1 MHARTHAG
9 SLAARARVAEEGEAA
24 EAKGSMAG
32 GCPCHP
38 PARLTPAI
46 PAWLLQRRGVSRTKA
61 LQVLISHFTLHP
73 QHGPPEMST
82 FTCTAR
88 VATRRSSLAG
98 FNLQRTRRP
107 AARAAPAPYHVAP
120 ASIHTASLDI
130 VACDRT
136 SAIITNRTL
145 WRCNGTPG
153 IPNARHHALR
163 CPL

>member
-9 SLAARARVAEEGEAA
+9 TQARLQRVRAWQR
-24 EAKGSMAG
+24 KGRQPKRKDRGPG
-32 GCPCHP
+32 GCPCQP

-88 VATRRSSLAG
+88 VATRPSSLAG
-98 FNLQRTRRP
+98 FNLQRTRR
-107 AARAAPAPYHVAP
+107 P

-145 WRCNGTPG
+145 WCCNGTPG
-153 IPNARHHALR
+153 IPDARHHALR